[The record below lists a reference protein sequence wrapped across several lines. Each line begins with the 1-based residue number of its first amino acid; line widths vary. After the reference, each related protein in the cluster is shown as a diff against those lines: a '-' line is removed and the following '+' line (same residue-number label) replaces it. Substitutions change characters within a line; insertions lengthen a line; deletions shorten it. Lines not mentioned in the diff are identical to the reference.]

1 MYYNLPWKK
10 KHVFL
15 ILGKLTEICQKIF
28 VAAHED
34 EDVEE

>member
-1 MYYNLPWKK
+1 MYLGKK
-10 KHVFL
+10 NMFFKF
-15 ILGKLTEICQKIF
+15 LGKLTEICQKIF